1 MSAMSVAEVTLA
13 IILGVLA
20 AIVYSLRVLVL
31 LERRMARVDE
41 NLENIV
47 KKIADDERLIEKKL
61 GIKES
66 SLLGKKSSKSSKKS
80 SKGKSSKT
88 RTTKK
93 KK

>member
-1 MSAMSVAEVTLA
+1 MSVMSVAEVTLA

-41 NLENIV
+41 NLERMV
-47 KKIADDERLIEKKL
+47 RKIIEDEKLIEQKL

-66 SLLGKKSSKSSKKS
+66 ALLGKKKSTKK
-80 SKGKSSKT
+80 KT
-88 RTTKK
+88 AAKTTKK

>member
-1 MSAMSVAEVTLA
+1 MSVMSVAEVTLA

-20 AIVYSLRVLVL
+20 AIVYSLRILVL

-41 NLENIV
+41 NLERMV
-47 KKIADDERLIEKKL
+47 RKIAEDEKLIEKKL

-66 SLLGKKSSKSSKKS
+66 SLQGKKKSSSSSKAKKS
-80 SKGKSSKT
+80 
-88 RTTKK
+88 TKK